1 MKKLILN
8 GAGNI
13 AKATAIRL
21 AEMGWQVFALD
32 EDIQKATDLLAA
44 LPKNARGAAVQ
55 IDPLDE
61 QSILA
66 AVKKAGG
73 ADALLNSALTIE
85 RKPAKHI
92 KAGEMEALFAKN
104 VAPMFYCARAC
115 AAYMKNSGGGR
126 IVNLSSMHGHVADGF
141 HMEYAVAASAINA
154 LTRELAAS
162 YWADNIQVNT
172 VTTCFV
178 DGQFEDAADLDQR
191 QSPERISLLGRRVTA
206 KDIAGTV
213 KFLLTSETKCV
224 NGSEIRA
231 DAGYLTTQYRVGD
244 VPFVKITG

>member
-13 AKATAIRL
+13 ARAAAVRL
-21 AEMGWQVFALD
+21 AKAGWRVSAFD
-32 EDIQKATDLLAA
+32 EDLQKAIGLLDA
-44 LPKNARGAAVQ
+44 LPESARGVAVQ

-61 QSILA
+61 QSIIA
-66 AVKKAGG
+66 AVEKSGG
-73 ADALLNSALTIE
+73 ADALLNSALNIE
-85 RKPAKHI
+85 RKLARQI
-92 KAGEMEALFAKN
+92 KAGEMEALFARN

-115 AAYMKNSGGGR
+115 APYMKNNGGGR
-126 IVNLSSMHGHVADGF
+126 IVNLSSMHSHVADGY
-141 HMEYAVAASAINA
+141 HMEYAVTASAINA

-178 DGQFEDAADLDQR
+178 DGQFEDAMDLDQR

-206 KDIAGTV
+206 EDIAGTV
-213 KFLLTSETKCV
+213 KFLLTSGTKCI

-244 VPFVKITG
+244 TPFVKVTG